1 MEKEKQLL
9 LEIKH
14 LYNKLVNAPYGSF
27 IPGYDTQN
35 PSGDEYQSDACQLR
49 DKVIELNK
57 ECHPAYIDEHT
68 IFNLSHTLSKEVEY
82 VAAKYRDAT
91 KPHAAKIRWRELDDL
106 IEQPDKF
113 IWIYMG
119 YFLALKKLRQNKA
132 GMTNV

>member
-14 LYNKLVNAPYGSF
+14 LYNKLVNAPYGRF
-27 IPGYDTQN
+27 ILGYGTQD
-35 PSGDEYQSDACQLR
+35 PSGDEYKSDALQLY

-57 ECHPAYIDEHT
+57 ECHPAYIDEQT

-91 KPHAAKIRWRELDDL
+91 KPHAAKTRWRELEDL
-106 IEQPDKF
+106 MNRTTRQIHLDLDRVFSRIEE
-113 IWIYMG
+113 IE
-119 YFLALKKLRQNKA
+119 AE
-132 GMTNV
+132 